1 MPVEYRVIEIFT
13 SEEARWEGE
22 PLPDSILKLVQK
34 RRLAARCLISR
45 AIAGCYENGE
55 MATYRLLEASYNLP
69 LKIEIVLP
77 AAELEEVL
85 PHLLEMVTDGIVAV
99 EERIV
104 YSHRTRR
111 LLLPRHLR
119 VRDAMTPQ
127 PKTISPNAPAR
138 EVIRLLLESP
148 FNALPVVK
156 EKEVVGIITQG
167 DLLERLGMPLR
178 LGLLRRLQQP
188 QVEEYLNTLEGKFAR
203 DLMSQ
208 PVTVVREDQPLTE
221 AVQKMLR
228 GGLKRLPV
236 VDEKNHL
243 VGMLSRIDVLRA
255 AASHAPDWERLA
267 ESHVVVTNV
276 RTVADIVDRERLS
289 LPPTATLEE
298 VLRHLAVSRL
308 QRVAVVA
315 EDGKLLGIISDGD
328 LLPFLLG
335 ERAPSLFSRLTK
347 RLPTAKTAQDVM
359 TPNPIACTE
368 STPIEEAIRQMTTH
382 HLKRLPVVDAEGR
395 YAGMISREALLR
407 AGSEEL

>member
-1 MPVEYRVIEIFT
+1 MPVEYCLIEIFT

-22 PLPDSILKLVQK
+22 PLPDAILKQVQK

-45 AIAGCYENGE
+45 ALAGCYENGE
-55 MATYRLLEASYNLP
+55 MVTYRLLEASYNLP
-69 LKIEIVLP
+69 LKIEIILP
-77 AAELEEVL
+77 AAELEQML
-85 PHLLEMVTDGIVAV
+85 PPLLEMVTEGIVAV
-99 EERIV
+99 EKRTV

-111 LLLPRHLR
+111 LLLPRYLR

-127 PKTISPNAPAR
+127 PKTVSPNASAQ
-138 EVIRLLLESP
+138 EVVRLLWESS
-148 FNALPVVK
+148 FNALPVVE

-178 LGLLRRLQQP
+178 LGLLRRLQQSH
-188 QVEEYLNTLEGKFAR
+188 VEEYLNTLEGKFAR

-236 VDEKNHL
+236 VNEKNHL
-243 VGMLSRIDVLRA
+243 VGMLSRIDILRA
-255 AASHAPDWERLA
+255 AARYALDWERLA

-276 RTVADIVDRERLS
+276 RTVADIMDRERLS
-289 LPPTATLEE
+289 LPPTAPLEE
-298 VLRHLAVSRL
+298 VLRHLAASRL

-328 LLPFLLG
+328 LLPYLLK
-335 ERAPSLFSRLTK
+335 EEAPSFFSRLTK
-347 RLPTAKTAQDVM
+347 RPPTAKTAQDVM
-359 TPNPIACTE
+359 TPHPIVCSET
-368 STPIEEAIRQMTTH
+368 TPIEEAIRLMTTH
-382 HLKRLPVVDAEGR
+382 RLKRLPVVDAEGR
-395 YAGMISREALLR
+395 YAGLISREALLR
-407 AGSEEL
+407 AGSE